1 MTYII
6 RYAKFLVVW
15 FLISSMP
22 SGLWAQTIYRTDL
35 LGLIAKKTGLH
46 QQIDTL
52 KDGEY
57 PEFAD
62 YNSDP
67 MTIIVKKGRV
77 THIGYTLFNAQQRKG
92 FGEEICNFIERYLL
106 ELAIPTNEN
115 FTTTQRMKE
124 DGVKVIKGNLRLKDL
139 RQLCADTTI
148 CINLQVINEQTYMM
162 GWRKDSTWL
171 YILSF
176 PIEYDL
182 IFGTNMD
189 ERERRLSEELFNS
202 EIQNDS
208 IIESKHN
215 DLIKAWQD
223 NYYTLKGNSYILA
236 NLNSNLYFTRDEE
249 GKYIPIY
256 NNLYPIESLANL
268 LTSNLVDNDYTIEIR
283 LWKYGFKTDT
293 INVPLK
299 KWISFCKESG
309 CKPFFGII
317 SFEKEGI
324 TTCELIMH
332 HDKMGYNHI
341 MRLTFPM
348 SIFESRKGR
357 ISARLNSYVTS
368 SRIKNLFDD
377 YK

>member
-1 MTYII
+1 MTYIG
-6 RYAKFLVVW
+6 RYSKSLLVW
-15 FLISSMP
+15 FLLGTMP
-22 SGLWAQTIYRTDL
+22 LGIWAQDRYRTDL
-35 LGLIAKKTGLH
+35 LGLMAKKTGIC

-57 PEFAD
+57 TQFTD
-62 YNSDP
+62 YKSDP
-67 MTIIVKKGRV
+67 VTIIVEKGRI
-77 THIGYTLFNAQQRKG
+77 THIGYSLFSKQQRKG
-92 FGEEICNFIERYLL
+92 FGANICNFIERYLL
-106 ELAIPTNEN
+106 ELEIPTNEN
-115 FTTTQRMKE
+115 FTIPQRMKE
-124 DGVKVIKGNLRLKDL
+124 DGVKVIKGNMELKEL
-139 RQLCADTTI
+139 RQLCADTTV
-148 CINLQVINEQTYMM
+148 CINLQNLNEQTYTM

-182 IFGTNMD
+182 MFGTDMD
-189 ERERRLSEELFNS
+189 ERERRLSEELSYS
-202 EIQNDS
+202 EIHNDS
-208 IIESKHN
+208 LIESEQKN
-215 DLIKAWQD
+215 LVKAWQD
-223 NYYTLKGNSYILA
+223 YYYTLKGDSYLLA
-236 NLNSNLYFTRDEE
+236 NLNSNLYFTKNGEE
-249 GKYIPIY
+249 KYIPIY

-268 LTSNLVDNDYTIEIR
+268 LTSNLIDNDYTLEIMLR
-283 LWKYGFKTDT
+283 KYGFKTDT

-299 KWISFCKESG
+299 QWISFCKESG

-317 SFEKEGI
+317 SFETEGI

-332 HDKMGYNHI
+332 HDRMGYNHI
-341 MRLTFPM
+341 MKLAFPM

>member
-1 MTYII
+1 MTYIG
-6 RYAKFLVVW
+6 RYSKSLLVW
-15 FLISSMP
+15 FLLGTMP
-22 SGLWAQTIYRTDL
+22 LGIWAQDRYRTDL
-35 LGLIAKKTGLH
+35 LGLIAKKTGIC

-57 PEFAD
+57 TQFTD
-62 YNSDP
+62 YKSDP
-67 MTIIVKKGRV
+67 VTIIVEKGRI
-77 THIGYTLFNAQQRKG
+77 THIGYSLFSKQQRKG
-92 FGEEICNFIERYLL
+92 FGADICNFIERYLL
-106 ELAIPTNEN
+106 ELEIPTNEN
-115 FTTTQRMKE
+115 FTILQRMKE
-124 DGVKVIKGNLRLKDL
+124 DGVKVIKGNMELKDL
-139 RQLCADTTI
+139 RQLCADTTV
-148 CINLQVINEQTYMM
+148 CINLQNLNEQTYTM

-182 IFGTNMD
+182 MFGTDMD
-189 ERERRLSEELFNS
+189 ERERRLSEELSYS
-202 EIQNDS
+202 EIHNDS
-208 IIESKHN
+208 LIESEQKN
-215 DLIKAWQD
+215 LVKAWQD
-223 NYYTLKGNSYILA
+223 NYYTLKGDSYLLA
-236 NLNSNLYFTRDEE
+236 NLNSNLYFTKNGE

-256 NNLYPIESLANL
+256 NNLYPIESFANL
-268 LTSNLVDNDYTIEIR
+268 LTSNLIDNDYTLEIMLR
-283 LWKYGFKTDT
+283 KYGFKTDT

-299 KWISFCKESG
+299 QWISFCKESG

-317 SFEKEGI
+317 SFETEGI

-332 HDKMGYNHI
+332 HDRMGYNHI
-341 MRLTFPM
+341 MKLAFPM